1 MVEIKLNSYEF
12 LTAANIGMR
21 RNVEAI
27 YKGRKVRFPEKT
39 PGELWGFHIESAIA
53 EMCVSKYLDIYWSMG
68 VNTFHVADVGK
79 NLEIRWSMRNDCK
92 IRPDDNNV
100 IIVSVKELGMNKII
114 MGWINSEEGKKPEYE
129 FKGKNSD
136 LAPCYF
142 VPHEKLNSPESLK
155 ELMDRRL

>member
-1 MVEIKLNSYEF
+1 MSQIQLTANEF

-21 RNVEAI
+21 RNAESI
-27 YKGRKVRFPEKT
+27 FKGRKARFPEKT

-53 EMCVSKYLDIYWSMG
+53 EMCVAKYLGVFWSMG

-79 NLEIRWSMRNDCK
+79 NLEVRWSMREDCK
-92 IRPDDNNV
+92 IRPDDNNI
-100 IIVSVKELGMNKII
+100 IIVSVHGTGMSKYIK
-114 MGWINSEEGKKPEYE
+114 GWINSEDAKKKEYE

-142 VPHEKLNSPESLK
+142 VPHHILNPIDQLK
-155 ELMDRRL
+155 SIFKQS